1 MAIRHQLA
9 QIIRRTPALMLL
21 PYYTY
26 RFFQPKYSVGVIG
39 VVMNGEGKILL
50 VEHVFHPRLPWSLPG
65 GWINFNEDPA
75 EAVERELSEE
85 LSLTV
90 DAHRLLLMERTQ
102 FNHLDIAYLCQAK
115 SEIGTLSYELLAYKW
130 FAPDELPQLH
140 GFHYQAI
147 QRALGRD

>member
-50 VEHVFHPRLPWSLPG
+50 VEHVLLSMFSIHVCPG
-65 GWINFNEDPA
+65 A
-75 EAVERELSEE
+75 
-85 LSLTV
+85 
-90 DAHRLLLMERTQ
+90 
-102 FNHLDIAYLCQAK
+102 
-115 SEIGTLSYELLAYKW
+115 
-130 FAPDELPQLH
+130 
-140 GFHYQAI
+140 YQAV
-147 QRALGRD
+147 G